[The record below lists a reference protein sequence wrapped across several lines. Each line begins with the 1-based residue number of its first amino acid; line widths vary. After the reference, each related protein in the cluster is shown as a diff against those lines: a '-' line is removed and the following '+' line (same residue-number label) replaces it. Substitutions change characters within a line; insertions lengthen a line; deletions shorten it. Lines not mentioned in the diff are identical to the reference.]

1 MTHLW
6 SKSNSKFYHLKPVYV
21 YLKIQS
27 EKWQYVLLV
36 VVVLITRL
44 PFISDGYGLDGDA
57 WSVAISAQ
65 HWHDTGEYSAS
76 RLPGYPVHEY
86 LCSLFINYGYSGLN
100 ILSALFSAIA
110 VLFFAMT
117 LKLLRFRYIFLASI
131 TLSMIPVFYIHSTTT
146 IDYIIAI
153 ALILA
158 SNYFL
163 LKEKIILAGIFLG
176 LAIGTRITSGA
187 MLIPFSILLVEFDGF
202 KNNLK
207 RISRLIIP
215 AFVTGAVLF
224 IPVLQKYGLG
234 FFTYYNVPYPSIAKV
249 LYKFSIEVWG
259 VFGLLG
265 LIISTVLLFLPDR
278 ITNRKF
284 LFPRSVNEKFVV
296 AWLVT
301 IDLYIIAFLKLPM
314 ESGYLIPLIPFVILI
329 FGKYLYE
336 KAFIFLCMMLIISSF
351 VCTISPRERFD
362 AVSPS
367 ESSFIFDG
375 AGEKLIFDI
384 FKGPVLSYKERRK
397 NGMHFVNN
405 LLASADTIKSKS
417 VIVAGRWYNQMF
429 VQCADTGKLN
439 FKLKSYLSE
448 EEAVF
453 FYAKGYVIYYLPKQ
467 DIYNKIMRNVDLD
480 VYRALPYIKE

>member
-1 MTHLW
+1 M
-6 SKSNSKFYHLKPVYV
+6 
-21 YLKIQS
+21 KIQN

-36 VVVLITRL
+36 VIVLITRL
-44 PFISDGYGLDGDA
+44 PFISVGYGLDGDA

-86 LCSLFINYGYSGLN
+86 LCSLFADYGYIGLN
-100 ILSALFSAIA
+100 LLTVFFSVMA
-110 VLFFAMT
+110 VLFFAMI
-117 LKLLRFRYIFLASI
+117 LRLLRFRYIFLASI
-131 TLSMIPVFYIHSTTT
+131 TMSMIPVFYIHSTTT

-153 ALILA
+153 SFVLA
-158 SNYFL
+158 GMYFL

-187 MLIPFSILLVEFDGF
+187 MLIPFSILLVEYDGF

-215 AFVTGAVLF
+215 ALITGAVLF

-278 ITNRKF
+278 ITNKKF

-329 FGKYLYE
+329 FGKYLYD
-336 KAFIFLCMMLIISSF
+336 KAFVFLCVMLILSSF
-351 VCTISPRERFD
+351 VCTISPKERYD
-362 AVSPS
+362 SISPTK
-367 ESSFIFDG
+367 SSLVFEA
-375 AGEKLIFDI
+375 AGEKLFFDI

-397 NGMHFVNN
+397 NGMDFVNK
-405 LLASADTIKSKS
+405 LLTSTDTINRKS

-429 VQCADTGKLN
+429 VQCADTAKLN
-439 FKLKSYLSE
+439 FKLRAYLSE
-448 EEAVF
+448 DEAVF
-453 FYAKGYVIYYLPKQ
+453 FYAKGYIIYYLPKQ

-480 VYRALPYIKE
+480 VYGAIPYLKD

>member
-1 MTHLW
+1 M
-6 SKSNSKFYHLKPVYV
+6 
-21 YLKIQS
+21 KIQN

-36 VVVLITRL
+36 VIVLMTRL

-65 HWHDTGEYSAS
+65 HWHDTSEYSAS

-86 LCSLFINYGYSGLN
+86 LCSLFADYGYIGLN
-100 ILSALFSAIA
+100 LLTVFFSVMA
-110 VLFFAMT
+110 VLFFAMI
-117 LKLLRFRYIFLASI
+117 LRLLRFRYIFLASI
-131 TLSMIPVFYIHSTTT
+131 TMSMIPVFYIHSTTT

-153 ALILA
+153 SFVLA
-158 SNYFL
+158 GMYFL

-187 MLIPFSILLVEFDGF
+187 MLIPFSILLIEYDGF

-215 AFVTGAVLF
+215 ALITGAVLF
-224 IPVLQKYGLG
+224 IPVLQKYSLG

-278 ITNRKF
+278 ITNKKF

-329 FGKYLYE
+329 FGKYLYD
-336 KAFIFLCMMLIISSF
+336 KAFVFLCMMLILSSF
-351 VCTISPRERFD
+351 VCTISPKERYD
-362 AVSPS
+362 SISPTK
-367 ESSFIFDG
+367 SSLVFEA
-375 AGEKLIFDI
+375 AGEKLFFDI

-397 NGMHFVNN
+397 NGMDFVNK
-405 LLASADTIKSKS
+405 LLTSTDTINRKS

-429 VQCADTGKLN
+429 VQCADTAKLN
-439 FKLKSYLSE
+439 FKLRAYLSE
-448 EEAVF
+448 DEAVF
-453 FYAKGYVIYYLPKQ
+453 FYAKGYIIYYLPKQ

-480 VYRALPYIKE
+480 VYGAIPYLIE

>member
-1 MTHLW
+1 M
-6 SKSNSKFYHLKPVYV
+6 

-36 VVVLITRL
+36 VIVLMTRL

-57 WSVAISAQ
+57 WSVAISAH

-76 RLPGYPVHEY
+76 RLPGFPVHEY
-86 LCSLFINYGYSGLN
+86 LCSLFVDYGYIGLN
-100 ILSALFSAIA
+100 LLTTFFSVIA
-110 VLFFAMT
+110 VIFFAMT

-131 TLSMIPVFYIHSTTT
+131 TMSMIPVFYIHSTTT
-146 IDYIIAI
+146 IDYIIAVSFV
-153 ALILA
+153 LA
-158 SNYFL
+158 GMYFL
-163 LKEKIILAGIFLG
+163 LKEKIILAGIFIG

-187 MLIPFSILLVEFDGF
+187 MLIPFSILLVEYDGF

-207 RISRLIIP
+207 RISRLILP
-215 AFVTGAVLF
+215 ALITGAVLF

-265 LIISTVLLFLPDR
+265 LIISTVLLFLPSK

-329 FGKYLYE
+329 FGKYLYD
-336 KAFIFLCMMLIISSF
+336 KAFVFLCTMLILSSF
-351 VCTISPRERFD
+351 VCTISPKERYD
-362 AVSPS
+362 AVSLS
-367 ESSFIFDG
+367 KSSFVFDG

-397 NGMHFVNN
+397 NGMDFVNK
-405 LLASADTIKSKS
+405 LLLSTDTINRKS

-429 VQCADTGKLN
+429 VQCADTAMLN
-439 FKLKSYLSE
+439 FKLRAYLSE
-448 EEAVF
+448 DEAVF
-453 FYAKGYVIYYLPKQ
+453 FYAKEYVIYYLPKQ
-467 DIYNKIMRNVDLD
+467 DIYNKIMRNVELD
-480 VYRALPYIKE
+480 VYSAIPYIKE

>member
-1 MTHLW
+1 M
-6 SKSNSKFYHLKPVYV
+6 
-21 YLKIQS
+21 KIQN

-36 VVVLITRL
+36 VIVLMTRL

-86 LCSLFINYGYSGLN
+86 LCSLFADYGYIGLN
-100 ILSALFSAIA
+100 LLTVFFSVMA
-110 VLFFAMT
+110 VLFFAMI
-117 LKLLRFRYIFLASI
+117 LRLLRFRYIFLASI
-131 TLSMIPVFYIHSTTT
+131 TMSMIPVFYIHSTTT

-153 ALILA
+153 SFVLA
-158 SNYFL
+158 GMYFL

-187 MLIPFSILLVEFDGF
+187 MLIPFSILLVEYDGF

-215 AFVTGAVLF
+215 ALITGAVLF

-278 ITNRKF
+278 ITNKKF

-336 KAFIFLCMMLIISSF
+336 KAFVFLCVMLILSSF
-351 VCTISPRERFD
+351 VCTISPKERYD
-362 AVSPS
+362 SIS
-367 ESSFIFDG
+367 QTKSSLVFEA

-397 NGMHFVNN
+397 NGMDFVNK
-405 LLASADTIKSKS
+405 LLTSTDTINRKS

-429 VQCADTGKLN
+429 VQCADTAKLN
-439 FKLKSYLSE
+439 FKLRAYLSE
-448 EEAVF
+448 DEAVF
-453 FYAKGYVIYYLPKQ
+453 FYAKGYIIYYLPKQ

-480 VYRALPYIKE
+480 VYGAIPYLKD

>member
-1 MTHLW
+1 M
-6 SKSNSKFYHLKPVYV
+6 
-21 YLKIQS
+21 KIQN

-36 VVVLITRL
+36 VFVLITRL
-44 PFISDGYGLDGDA
+44 PFISDGFGLDGDA

-65 HWHDTGEYSAS
+65 HWHDTGEYSSS
-76 RLPGYPVHEY
+76 RMPGYPVHEY
-86 LCSLFINYGYSGLN
+86 LCSLFVNYGYIGLN
-100 ILSALFSAIA
+100 LLTVFFSVMA

-131 TLSMIPVFYIHSTTT
+131 TMSLIPVFYIHSTTT

-153 ALILA
+153 SFVLA
-158 SNYFL
+158 GMYFL

-187 MLIPFSILLVEFDGF
+187 MLIPFSILLIEYDGF

-215 AFVTGAVLF
+215 ALITGAVLF

-265 LIISTVLLFLPDR
+265 LIISTVLLFLPDKL
-278 ITNRKF
+278 TSKKF

-329 FGKYLYE
+329 FGKYLYD
-336 KAFIFLCMMLIISSF
+336 KAFVFLCMMLIISSF
-351 VCTISPRERFD
+351 VCTISPKERYD
-362 AVSPS
+362 AI
-367 ESSFIFDG
+367 SSSKSSLVFDG

-384 FKGPVLSYKERRK
+384 FKGPVISYKERRK
-397 NGMHFVNN
+397 NGIDFVNK
-405 LLASADTIKSKS
+405 LLTSTDSINRKS

-429 VQCADTGKLN
+429 VQCADTAKLN
-439 FKLKSYLSE
+439 FKLRAYLSE
-448 EEAVF
+448 DEAVF
-453 FYAKGYVIYYLPKQ
+453 FYAKGYIIYYLPKQ

-480 VYRALPYIKE
+480 VYGAIPYLKE

>member
-1 MTHLW
+1 M
-6 SKSNSKFYHLKPVYV
+6 
-21 YLKIQS
+21 KIQN

-36 VVVLITRL
+36 VIVLITRL

-86 LCSLFINYGYSGLN
+86 LCSLFADYGYIGLN
-100 ILSALFSAIA
+100 LLTVFFSVMA
-110 VLFFAMT
+110 VLFFAMI
-117 LKLLRFRYIFLASI
+117 LRLLRFRYIFLASI
-131 TLSMIPVFYIHSTTT
+131 TMSMIPVFYIHSTTT

-153 ALILA
+153 SFVLA
-158 SNYFL
+158 GMYFL

-187 MLIPFSILLVEFDGF
+187 MLIPFSILLVEYDGF

-215 AFVTGAVLF
+215 ALITGAVLF

-278 ITNRKF
+278 ITNKKF

-329 FGKYLYE
+329 FGKYLYD
-336 KAFIFLCMMLIISSF
+336 KAFVFLCVMLILSSF
-351 VCTISPRERFD
+351 VCTISPKERYD
-362 AVSPS
+362 SISPTK
-367 ESSFIFDG
+367 SSLVFEA
-375 AGEKLIFDI
+375 AGEKLFFDI

-397 NGMHFVNN
+397 NGMDFVNK
-405 LLASADTIKSKS
+405 LLTSTDTINRKS

-429 VQCADTGKLN
+429 VQCADTAKLN
-439 FKLKSYLSE
+439 FKLRAYLSE
-448 EEAVF
+448 DEAVF
-453 FYAKGYVIYYLPKQ
+453 FYAKGYIIYYLPKQ

-480 VYRALPYIKE
+480 VYGAIPYLKD

>member
-1 MTHLW
+1 M
-6 SKSNSKFYHLKPVYV
+6 
-21 YLKIQS
+21 KIQN

-36 VVVLITRL
+36 VFVLITRL
-44 PFISDGYGLDGDA
+44 PFISDGFGLDGDA

-65 HWHDTGEYSAS
+65 HWHDTGEYSSS
-76 RLPGYPVHEY
+76 RMPGYPVHEY
-86 LCSLFINYGYSGLN
+86 LCSLFVNYGYIGLN
-100 ILSALFSAIA
+100 LLTVFFSVMA

-131 TLSMIPVFYIHSTTT
+131 TMSLIPVFYIHSTTT

-153 ALILA
+153 SFVLA
-158 SNYFL
+158 GMYFL

-187 MLIPFSILLVEFDGF
+187 MLIPFSILLIEYDGF

-215 AFVTGAVLF
+215 ALITGAVLF

-265 LIISTVLLFLPDR
+265 LIISTVLLFLPDKL
-278 ITNRKF
+278 TSKKF

-329 FGKYLYE
+329 FGKYLYD
-336 KAFIFLCMMLIISSF
+336 KAFVFLCMMLIISSF
-351 VCTISPRERFD
+351 VCTITPKERYD
-362 AVSPS
+362 AI
-367 ESSFIFDG
+367 SSSRSSLVFDG

-384 FKGPVLSYKERRK
+384 FKGPVISYKERRK
-397 NGMHFVNN
+397 NGIDFVNK
-405 LLASADTIKSKS
+405 LLTSTDSINRKS

-429 VQCADTGKLN
+429 VQCADTAKLN
-439 FKLKSYLSE
+439 FKLRAYLSE
-448 EEAVF
+448 DEAVF
-453 FYAKGYVIYYLPKQ
+453 FYAKGYIIYYLPKQ

-480 VYRALPYIKE
+480 VYGAIPYLKE

>member
-1 MTHLW
+1 M
-6 SKSNSKFYHLKPVYV
+6 
-21 YLKIQS
+21 
-27 EKWQYVLLV
+27 
-36 VVVLITRL
+36 TRL

-57 WSVAISAQ
+57 WSVAISAH

-76 RLPGYPVHEY
+76 RLPGFPVHEY
-86 LCSLFINYGYSGLN
+86 LCSLFVDYGYIGLN
-100 ILSALFSAIA
+100 LLTTFFSVIA
-110 VLFFAMT
+110 VIFFAMT

-131 TLSMIPVFYIHSTTT
+131 TMSMIPVFYIHSTTT
-146 IDYIIAI
+146 IDYIIAVSFV
-153 ALILA
+153 LA
-158 SNYFL
+158 GMYFL
-163 LKEKIILAGIFLG
+163 LKEKIILAGIFIG

-187 MLIPFSILLVEFDGF
+187 MLIPFSILLVEYDGF

-207 RISRLIIP
+207 RISRLILP
-215 AFVTGAVLF
+215 ALITGAVLF

-265 LIISTVLLFLPDR
+265 LIISTVLLFLPSK

-329 FGKYLYE
+329 FGKYLYD
-336 KAFIFLCMMLIISSF
+336 KAFVFLCTMLILSSF
-351 VCTISPRERFD
+351 VCTISPKERYD
-362 AVSPS
+362 AVSLS
-367 ESSFIFDG
+367 KSSFVFDG

-397 NGMHFVNN
+397 NGMDFVNK
-405 LLASADTIKSKS
+405 LLLSTDTINRKS

-429 VQCADTGKLN
+429 VQCADTAMLN
-439 FKLKSYLSE
+439 FKLRAYLSE
-448 EEAVF
+448 DEAVF
-453 FYAKGYVIYYLPKQ
+453 FYAKEYVIYYLPKQ
-467 DIYNKIMRNVDLD
+467 DIYNKIMRNVELD
-480 VYRALPYIKE
+480 VYSAIPYIKE